1 MDGQAL
7 SKSSWMDLIFAVK
20 RSLNWMDLIAFV
32 LGALAVALILILVLR
47 RFSKK
52 HTQEIKSVIET
63 YEHDVIKMKEKHI
76 KEIYRAEKSVQLFK
90 SKLEGIEKEHEKSLQ
105 KIEKKHEKEMG
116 IAQKAH
122 AKRAI
127 EIEKDLGR
135 ASSVAQLSVYELR
148 QKISKL
154 RQEQISKVESFQNE
168 IKELKKEIT
177 EIHEGHAKE
186 IESAELKILDLRKQL
201 NLLIYK
207 V

>member
-1 MDGQAL
+1 MHGKAL
-7 SKSSWMDLIFAVK
+7 SESSWMDLIFAVK

-32 LGALAVALILILVLR
+32 LGALAVALILILVVR
-47 RFSKK
+47 RFSRK
-52 HTQEIKSVIET
+52 HIQEIETVIES
-63 YEHDVIKMKEKHI
+63 YEQDVLKMKEKHI

-90 SKLEGIEKEHEKSLQ
+90 SKLKGIEKEHEKKLQ
-105 KIEKKHEKEMG
+105 KIEKKHKKEMG

-122 AKRAI
+122 AKKAI

-135 ASSVAQLSVYELR
+135 ASSVAQLNVYELR

-168 IKELKKEIT
+168 IKKLKKEIT
-177 EIHEGHAKE
+177 KIHEGHAKE
-186 IESAELKILDLRKQL
+186 IETAEQKILDLRKQL